1 MRKRKV
7 RSAES
12 NLYRTHVVYKK
23 RIPLFTMYLEI
34 KNREGH
40 HNLTSTLF
48 RYLLVIS
55 EELFC
60 VIYLIQTL
68 VRVWGSGE

>member
-1 MRKRKV
+1 
-7 RSAES
+7 
-12 NLYRTHVVYKK
+12 
-23 RIPLFTMYLEI
+23 MYLEI